1 MAEFKYLVKLRYYPG
16 DSWGEIQEPVL
27 KSLAQKHGV
36 QVSYDRLEKREW
48 NEQEK
53 LWMENTLE
61 KGLEDITQEV
71 ITVWGDRREGFSECL
86 REIFRKYRCPRTPYS
101 LLGSHEAGEEVAKEL
116 MELCGG
122 W

>member
-16 DSWGEIQEPVL
+16 DSWGEIQEPAL

-36 QVSYDRLEKREW
+36 QVSYERLEKREW
-48 NEQEK
+48 NEKEK

-61 KGLEDITQEV
+61 KGLEEITQEV
-71 ITVWGDRREGFSECL
+71 ITVCGNREESLSECL
-86 REIFRKYRCPRTPYS
+86 RDIFTRYRCPRTPYS
-101 LLGSHEAGEEVAKEL
+101 LLGSDGAGEKIAKQL
-116 MELCGG
+116 MDSCGG